1 MLQEYLYMALDFL
14 KGAAQGIVGSSLKK
28 VAGNLPGLLGFGQG
42 KGVGIPSSTSQQ
54 THKYVSKNLSFP
66 LDTEAPAG
74 ANGNHGHYIMF
85 YINQQQNAKLSF
97 SDPEKKE
104 GGSIASIKG
113 QQKIPE
119 YIKKRS
125 SSGSYVKVE
134 NNSGLKDQAL
144 DGVDPGMVK
153 ALKEIEKRKIVRAKG
168 STVAINRPPTTRLD
182 TAIAMYMPQ
191 QVQVVYGAKYT
202 DTEIG
207 AGAAIGMN
215 AITDIMNDKS
225 LEGAANAASGASGQ
239 LKGEALEGINRAALK
254 GAGAVLPGMTGLN
267 AANDMR
273 RSSIKAP
280 RMELAFEGIGKR
292 SFQYTFKMM
301 PRNQAEADEIRKI
314 IFAFKSNMLPE
325 FLDGNRAGRRLTTP
339 NTFDIQYMYNGA
351 ENQYLHKI
359 STCVCTNVTVAYGG
373 DRYKTFDGVD
383 GDGAPPV
390 DTSITLNFQ
399 ELEIITRER
408 VYEGF

>member
-1 MLQEYLYMALDFL
+1 MALDFL

-168 STVAINRPPTTRLD
+168 STVSINRPPTTRLD

-191 QVQVVYGAKYT
+191 QVQVVYGAKYRRSPPGPIRSI
-202 DTEIG
+202 DEHHLS
-207 AGAAIGMN
+207 
-215 AITDIMNDKS
+215 DYK
-225 LEGAANAASGASGQ
+225 NAALLLLTDSYD
-239 LKGEALEGINRAALK
+239 GIMERDDGNSIEQSIEEYEDVRGRFKLAFKDSVCVNKLHIDIRNDVGTIDK
-254 GAGAVLPGMTGLN
+254 VLPTVLEWLN
-267 AANDMR
+267 
-273 RSSIKAP
+273 
-280 RMELAFEGIGKR
+280 
-292 SFQYTFKMM
+292 
-301 PRNQAEADEIRKI
+301 KI
-314 IFAFKSNMLPE
+314 E
-325 FLDGNRAGRRLTTP
+325 
-339 NTFDIQYMYNGA
+339 
-351 ENQYLHKI
+351 E
-359 STCVCTNVTVAYGG
+359 
-373 DRYKTFDGVD
+373 
-383 GDGAPPV
+383 
-390 DTSITLNFQ
+390 
-399 ELEIITRER
+399 
-408 VYEGF
+408 

>member
-1 MLQEYLYMALDFL
+1 MALDFL

-144 DGVDPGMVK
+144 DGVDSGMIK

-168 STVAINRPPTTRLD
+168 STVSINRPPTTRLD

-215 AITDIMNDKS
+215 AVTDIMNDLS
-225 LEGAANAASGASGQ
+225 LQGAVNAASGASGQ

-292 SFQYTFKMM
+292 QFQYTFKML
-301 PRNQAEADEIRKI
+301 PKSQEEADMVYDIVL
-314 IFAFKSNMLPE
+314 AFKTHSAAS
-325 FLDGNRAGRRLTTP
+325 FKDGNRSGKTLIVP
-339 NTFDIQYMYNGA
+339 DTFNIQYMYDDN
-351 ENQYLHKI
+351 ENQYIHKI
-359 STCVCTNVTVAYGG
+359 SECVLETVTVSYGG
-373 DRYKTFDGVD
+373 DRYKTFQGVK
-383 GDGAPPV
+383 GRGAPPV
-390 DTSITLNFQ
+390 ETSLSLNFS
-399 ELEIITRER
+399 ELELISR
-408 VYEGF
+408 